1 MTIVRHKITA
11 IGAAVLLM
19 LLPLALCCMT
29 APQHACCKGR
39 CAMAPDAVPVV
50 AIAPAKPRIDVL
62 IVLATPPLR
71 TNVPDGGSLLE
82 RFATVPQPRS
92 NPVATIQLRI

>member
-1 MTIVRHKITA
+1 
-11 IGAAVLLM
+11 M

-50 AIAPAKPRIDVL
+50 PIAPAKPRIDVL

-71 TNVPDGGSLLE
+71 TNVPNSVSLLE
-82 RFATVPQPRS
+82 SFAPLSQPRS
-92 NPVATIQLRI
+92 SPVATIQLRI

>member
-1 MTIVRHKITA
+1 MVVRHKVTA

-19 LLPLALCCMT
+19 LLPLAFCCLT

-39 CAMAPDAVPVV
+39 CAMAPDAVPVA
-50 AIAPAKPRIDVL
+50 AIAPAKPRIDIL
-62 IVLATPPLR
+62 IALATPPLR
-71 TNVPDGGSLLE
+71 TNVPNDGSLLE
-82 RFATVPQPRS
+82 NFATAAQPRS